1 MAEANQGSTESVA
14 VEKTAEDGE
23 RKDSKRRDIKGG
35 LPYSVSPG
43 VFKKALEG
51 IIISE
56 RPDKFSGHFLSTI
69 LKLTGGSAKAVPPL
83 LKKMNFLSSDGS
95 PTDLYSKFKSDSAR
109 SSAALEGLR
118 SAFSEMFKRNE
129 FIHKADESKVID
141 LIVEITGLRKA
152 DRIVGYTYQSFE
164 AIRSFIDK
172 NQPSIE
178 AGIFPEREAPD
189 LISPRGV
196 QEFSKPNNIG
206 IAYNINIILP
216 ETENVAVFN
225 AIFRS
230 LKANLLS

>member
-1 MAEANQGSTESVA
+1 MAEADQGSTESVA
-14 VEKTAEDGE
+14 SEKPIEDTE
-23 RKDSKRRDIKGG
+23 KKDNKRRDIKGG

-43 VFKKALEG
+43 VFKRALEG

-83 LKKMNFLSSDGS
+83 LKKMNFLSSDES

-109 SSAALEGLR
+109 SFAALEGLR

-129 FIHKADESKVID
+129 FIHKADESKVVD

-152 DRIVGYTYQSFE
+152 DRIVGFTYQSFE

-172 NQPSIE
+172 INHQSTSLLHPSARHQILLRL
-178 AGIFPEREAPD
+178 AAPQRVTSQTILAY
-189 LISPRGV
+189 LI
-196 QEFSKPNNIG
+196 I
-206 IAYNINIILP
+206 
-216 ETENVAVFN
+216 
-225 AIFRS
+225 
-230 LKANLLS
+230 